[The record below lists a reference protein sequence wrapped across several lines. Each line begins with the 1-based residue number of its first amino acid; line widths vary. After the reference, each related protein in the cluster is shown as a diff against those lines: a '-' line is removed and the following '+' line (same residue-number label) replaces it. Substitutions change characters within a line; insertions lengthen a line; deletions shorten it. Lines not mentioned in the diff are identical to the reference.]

1 MSTNRFFVV
10 SPRLEEVRLGYL
22 FHMLR
27 QPAIL
32 CLLKRQPTGEISQT
46 IPWSA
51 FERVSIPCPKPS
63 QQDRIMSEI
72 EKIEEGRK
80 KLMAEVNVQEQQ
92 ILSLAGDSIPV
103 VSASPRKLA
112 RQGYDYI
119 AFL

>member
-1 MSTNRFFVV
+1 
-10 SPRLEEVRLGYL
+10 
-22 FHMLR
+22 
-27 QPAIL
+27 
-32 CLLKRQPTGEISQT
+32 
-46 IPWSA
+46 
-51 FERVSIPCPKPS
+51 
-63 QQDRIMSEI
+63 MSEI